1 MLKKFGIFAVVFAK
15 GALIL
20 HNQVEFKI
28 PYYQYLNPEGKLL
41 QQLPF
46 ELTKPLLEKYFRILN
61 LIRIFDRKAISL
73 QRTGRMGTYA
83 PVHGQEAIGAVI
95 GHCLESQ
102 DIFIPYYRDYACLYQ
117 REVKLQQ
124 FLQYWG
130 GDERASLYH
139 PNSKDFPICV
149 PIASQCQHA
158 VGVAYALQ
166 YQQSKQMVLVTI
178 GDGGTSE
185 GDFYEAINAAGVW
198 SLPMVV
204 VIINNQWAISVPRDA
219 QTKAQTLAQKAI
231 AAGIPGIQV
240 DGNDT
245 LALHACI
252 QQAITEARGPEA
264 KPMVIEALT
273 YRLSDHTTA
282 DDAKR
287 YQPAQEF
294 NAANHLEPITR
305 LKKFILDQG
314 WMTAL
319 EQQEIIDGCESEVE
333 QAIQDYLTQKPQDIR
348 EIFDY
353 HFAELPSY
361 LIEQRATAIEEF
373 QDAQH

>member
-1 MLKKFGIFAVVFAK
+1 MLKKFGIFKVPFAE
-15 GALIL
+15 GAPIL
-20 HNQVEFKI
+20 QNQIEFKI
-28 PYYQYLNPEGKLL
+28 PFYQYLNPEGKLL
-41 QQLPF
+41 HQPPF

-61 LIRIFDRKAISL
+61 LIRIFDKKAVSL

-83 PVHGQEAIGAVI
+83 PVYGQEAIGAVI

-117 REVKLQQ
+117 RNVKLQQ

-139 PNSKDFPICV
+139 PSSKDFPICV

-158 VGVAYALQ
+158 VGVAYALK
-166 YQQSKQMVLVTI
+166 YQKSKQMVLVTI

-252 QQAITEARGPEA
+252 EQAIANARGPA
-264 KPMVIEALT
+264 AQPMVIEALT

-287 YQPAQEF
+287 YQPADEYQT
-294 NAANHLEPITR
+294 ANQLEPIIR
-305 LKKFILDQG
+305 LKKFISDQDL
-314 WMTAL
+314 MSET
-319 EQQEIIDGCESEVE
+319 EQNQMLKACEAEVE
-333 QAIQDYLTQKPQDIR
+333 QAIEAYLTEKPQDIR

-373 QDAQH
+373 QDAEH